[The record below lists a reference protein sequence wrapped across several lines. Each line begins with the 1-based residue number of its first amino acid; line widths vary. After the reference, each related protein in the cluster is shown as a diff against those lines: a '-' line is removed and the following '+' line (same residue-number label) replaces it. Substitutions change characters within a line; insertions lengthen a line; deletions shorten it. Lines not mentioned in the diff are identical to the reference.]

1 MLKNRKYTKNRKY
14 SKNRPVQPKNRKNRK
29 LNRFWPVGGFLIFFI
44 FFYFTLRRFV
54 QNENLT
60 LKVPKPKL
68 TLSSVTPHF
77 SPHLQLQ
84 AQSLLTSRRGT
95 PQARS
100 SQARAARLS
109 QALALLASAA
119 VLLASVSLSQHSG
132 ALCTAARLSQP
143 QSAQQRAPCSAPIC
157 LLCSLHSSTGNVL
170 HLTLLLLIF

>member
-14 SKNRPVQPKNRKNRK
+14 SKNQPVQPKNRKNRK

-95 PQARS
+95 PQS
-100 SQARAARLS
+100 SSRAARLCCS
-109 QALALLASAA
+109 
-119 VLLASVSLSQHSG
+119 
-132 ALCTAARLSQP
+132 AARLSQP
-143 QSAQQRAPCSAPIC
+143 QSAQRRALHSCSPQPASVSTAARS
-157 LLCSLHSSTGNVL
+157 LLCSD
-170 HLTLLLLIF
+170 LLALLSAQQHR

>member
-1 MLKNRKYTKNRKY
+1 MLKTGNILKTV
-14 SKNRPVQPKNRKNRK
+14 STVKNRPVQPKNRKNRK

-84 AQSLLTSRRGT
+84 AQTLKTHT
-95 PQARS
+95 
-100 SQARAARLS
+100 AARLKRE
-109 QALALLASAA
+109 AVKLALLAS
-119 VLLASVSLSQHSG
+119 VKLSRCSPQSASVS
-132 ALCTAARLSQP
+132 TAARSAQRRALHSCSPQP
-143 QSAQQRAPCSAPIC
+143 ASVSTATRSLLCSDLLALLSAQQHR
-157 LLCSLHSSTGNVL
+157 
-170 HLTLLLLIF
+170 

>member
-84 AQSLLTSRRGT
+84 AQTSDSQDSRRGT
-95 PQARS
+95 PQARYC
-100 SQARAARLS
+100 ARAARLS
-109 QALALLASAA
+109 QARA
-119 VLLASVSLSQHSG
+119 VRLCCSPQSASVSTTQHSG
-132 ALCTAARLSQP
+132 ALCTAARSLLCSDLLALL
-143 QSAQQRAPCSAPIC
+143 SAQQHR
-157 LLCSLHSSTGNVL
+157 
-170 HLTLLLLIF
+170 